1 MNWGEL
7 LEYLYEK
14 SIDDVNFLQEAVT
27 VWDMDEG
34 EYYPCDTLETA
45 EADDI
50 LDKGHLFLSI
60 ES

>member
-1 MNWGEL
+1 MTWGEL
-7 LEYLYEK
+7 LEFLHERALYDPSYLQDIATIYDK
-14 SIDDVNFLQEAVT
+14 S
-27 VWDMDEG
+27 MG

>member
-1 MNWGEL
+1 MTWGEL
-7 LEYLYEK
+7 LEFLHERALDDPLYLQDNVTIYDK
-14 SIDDVNFLQEAVT
+14 S
-27 VWDMDEG
+27 MG
-34 EYYPCDTLETA
+34 EYYPCNTLETT